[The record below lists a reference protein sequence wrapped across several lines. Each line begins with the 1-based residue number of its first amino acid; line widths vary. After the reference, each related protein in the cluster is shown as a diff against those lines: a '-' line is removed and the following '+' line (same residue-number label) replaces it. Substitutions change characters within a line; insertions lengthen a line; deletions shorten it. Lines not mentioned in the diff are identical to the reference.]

1 MAKEIPTG
9 KSPFINGVLI
19 VLGCLLMG
27 LAYSLFLIPHHFV
40 PGGVAGI
47 SILINYFHRLPV
59 GVLIILLN
67 IPIMLVGFRTRG
79 KRYVLHSLLGMV
91 LSSVMIDVFHEILKL
106 RAAEVKPVLAAVYGG
121 IMLGAGIGLVF
132 RGGASTGGSDIVGM
146 ILGKYSGMSLGFGIL
161 VTDFLVIAASG
172 LALWN
177 LEVPLYGYVILF
189 LSTKV
194 IDMILQGWSFSKLVI
209 ITSSRT
215 EDIAN
220 FILYRLD
227 RSGTALRSRSLY
239 LNREGEIIMTV
250 IHRRQLTELR
260 EFIKD
265 IDPEAFVIINDTY
278 DVLGKGLKTRLIT

>member
-1 MAKEIPTG
+1 MAKEIPVG
-9 KSPFINGVLI
+9 KSPFTNGALI
-19 VLGCLLMG
+19 AVGCILMG

-47 SILINYFHRLPV
+47 AILINYFHRLPV
-59 GVLIILLN
+59 GVLIIVLN
-67 IPIMLVGFRTRG
+67 IPIMLIGFRTRG
-79 KRYVLHSLLGMV
+79 KRYVLHSLIGMV
-91 LSSVMIDVFHEILKL
+91 LSAVMIDVFHEILKF
-106 RAAEVKPVLAAVYGG
+106 RAAAVNPVLASVYGG
-121 IMLGAGIGLVF
+121 IMLGVGIGLVF

-146 ILGKYSGMSLGFGIL
+146 ILSKYTGMSLGFGIL

-172 LALWN
+172 LALWS
-177 LEVPLYGYVILF
+177 LEVPLYGYAVLF
-189 LSTKV
+189 LSTKIV
-194 IDMILQGWSFSKLVI
+194 DMILQGWSFSKLVI

-215 EDIAN
+215 EEIAN

-260 EFIKD
+260 AFIKE

-278 DVLGKGLKTRLIT
+278 DVLGKGFKTHLIT